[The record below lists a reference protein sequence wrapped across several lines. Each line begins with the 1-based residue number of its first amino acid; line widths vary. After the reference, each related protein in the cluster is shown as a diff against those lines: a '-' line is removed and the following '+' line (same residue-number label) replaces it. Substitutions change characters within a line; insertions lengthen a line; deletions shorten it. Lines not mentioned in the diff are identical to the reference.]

1 MYYELDAG
9 KARRVFMVKFT
20 MAWLAAI
27 VVTAVPIWIAFK
39 AGAI

>member
-1 MYYELDAG
+1 MYYELDAA
-9 KARRVFMVKFT
+9 KARRVFVAKFT

-27 VVTAVPIWIAFK
+27 AVTAVPIWIAFM